1 MIRTLLNN
9 NALFLLA
16 LMVTF
21 LVTFFMTASVAE
33 AYELRGRVLDYK
45 GAPVEDAQIWV
56 SRDQQVYRATSDA
69 NGEFRIENIDKGYVR
84 VVAMESDHSL
94 GGKEG
99 QLLGDNIF
107 TIALDKAKDMPI
119 RILNSDFEPIVGA
132 RLKSLFVDDTFTVD
146 VELLSQHGFR
156 SIRSDDDGVMMLPN
170 IPRFVRVGMVTTH
183 PDYADGVLPTF
194 PIGRDIPMV
203 MVPGV
208 KLRGRVTEES
218 GQGIEGARVVV
229 GIIKGNK
236 SNRYTEVFTGPDG
249 FYTVTVPPAQYVI
262 AARHV
267 DFAIG
272 QPTVVRIRAGSVE
285 ALANVQLLTPRH
297 ISGQALL
304 ESGEPVALV
313 RVGFRNST
321 GAIVADSYTGQ
332 DGQFSITVPKG
343 LGSLVVTPPHGLMT
357 VLYHEFNVGDTIDAI
372 DDILIRPMPAISG
385 TVQDSEGAPVANA
398 LVRTIGADPPLYTQ
412 SDEDG
417 QFRMQLD
424 NVRGIGTVQLY
435 AEHPLRF
442 LRAKKEIDLRN
453 PRPEELELKSFRP
466 RLEFIPE
473 LSANNLSDLLNEPAP
488 EWECT
493 DWFNLPAGQDSVSLA
508 DLKGKIVV
516 LTLWAGFDLGGK
528 TRQRFQELEYL
539 YGIFGE
545 EDDVEF
551 ITIHDTML
559 NPPQIELIVKSWG
572 IQFPVGCDAESFAS
586 FNSYRV
592 LQIPQTVL
600 IDKEGI
606 LKYYEVEDRL
616 HTLIKAMRRKR

>member
-1 MIRTLLNN
+1 
-9 NALFLLA
+9 
-16 LMVTF
+16 
-21 LVTFFMTASVAE
+21 
-33 AYELRGRVLDYK
+33 
-45 GAPVEDAQIWV
+45 
-56 SRDQQVYRATSDA
+56 
-69 NGEFRIENIDKGYVR
+69 
-84 VVAMESDHSL
+84 
-94 GGKEG
+94 
-99 QLLGDNIF
+99 
-107 TIALDKAKDMPI
+107 
-119 RILNSDFEPIVGA
+119 
-132 RLKSLFVDDTFTVD
+132 
-146 VELLSQHGFR
+146 
-156 SIRSDDDGVMMLPN
+156 
-170 IPRFVRVGMVTTH
+170 
-183 PDYADGVLPTF
+183 
-194 PIGRDIPMV
+194 
-203 MVPGV
+203 
-208 KLRGRVTEES
+208 
-218 GQGIEGARVVV
+218 
-229 GIIKGNK
+229 
-236 SNRYTEVFTGPDG
+236 
-249 FYTVTVPPAQYVI
+249 
-262 AARHV
+262 
-267 DFAIG
+267 
-272 QPTVVRIRAGSVE
+272 
-285 ALANVQLLTPRH
+285 
-297 ISGQALL
+297 
-304 ESGEPVALV
+304 
-313 RVGFRNST
+313 
-321 GAIVADSYTGQ
+321 
-332 DGQFSITVPKG
+332 
-343 LGSLVVTPPHGLMT
+343 
-357 VLYHEFNVGDTIDAI
+357 
-372 DDILIRPMPAISG
+372 
-385 TVQDSEGAPVANA
+385 VQDSEGAPVANA